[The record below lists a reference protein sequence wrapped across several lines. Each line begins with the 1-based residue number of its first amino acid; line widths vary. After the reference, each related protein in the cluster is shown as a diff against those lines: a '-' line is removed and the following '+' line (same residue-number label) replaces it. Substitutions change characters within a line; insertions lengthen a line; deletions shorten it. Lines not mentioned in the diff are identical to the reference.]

1 MGLHYFSFFFFA
13 WPAAHKVW
21 VFAMDKDLAYPYL
34 ASRKYQLHTLANT
47 KHISSN
53 LEFLQPNAKYKLRSL
68 PAMEKKPAPACLVG
82 STAMQYW
89 SSRRG
94 PTLVPSFLQE
104 RPRIVSHF
112 APHDVFRGWEK
123 GWWNRDQ
130 LLEGFGSLD
139 LSGCLQGGGL
149 GGLRGLWRWVGSSGR
164 RQREPDGRPAPTALW
179 GEPESSQ
186 SETDSWPSSSNR
198 DSYTRVWPPE
208 RNLPNWEKNVQVWEV
223 FPPPP
228 SSCDQTKV
236 FQCFLVNEASDVG
249 SEWLLRASEGNQE
262 IL

>member
-1 MGLHYFSFFFFA
+1 MSAEEKWRKIAPRIWSNFPTLLSRLFWTPFGIPAWECANASLTVWLWRHIDTGTDYYQVNKAPTLKGCKHTYIGFCKVFQDTSTKDASCEIALHTYSPHHILKPELWITTIFRVFFA

-53 LEFLQPNAKYKLRSL
+53 LKFFQPDAKYKLRSL

-104 RPRIVSHF
+104 RPRIVNDF
-112 APHDVFRGWEK
+112 APHDVFK
-123 GWWNRDQ
+123 
-130 LLEGFGSLD
+130 
-139 LSGCLQGGGL
+139 
-149 GGLRGLWRWVGSSGR
+149 
-164 RQREPDGRPAPTALW
+164 
-179 GEPESSQ
+179 
-186 SETDSWPSSSNR
+186 
-198 DSYTRVWPPE
+198 
-208 RNLPNWEKNVQVWEV
+208 VWE
-223 FPPPP
+223 
-228 SSCDQTKV
+228 
-236 FQCFLVNEASDVG
+236 
-249 SEWLLRASEGNQE
+249 
-262 IL
+262 

>member
-1 MGLHYFSFFFFA
+1 
-13 WPAAHKVW
+13 
-21 VFAMDKDLAYPYL
+21 
-34 ASRKYQLHTLANT
+34 
-47 KHISSN
+47 
-53 LEFLQPNAKYKLRSL
+53 
-68 PAMEKKPAPACLVG
+68 MEKKPAPACLVG
-82 STAMQYW
+82 GTAMQYW

-94 PTLVPSFLQE
+94 PTLVLSFLQE
-104 RPRIVSHF
+104 RPRIVRTLHPTMCS
-112 APHDVFRGWEK
+112 RCES
-123 GWWNRDQ
+123 R
-130 LLEGFGSLD
+130 
-139 LSGCLQGGGL
+139 GGGTGINCSRVL
-149 GGLRGLWRWVGSSGR
+149 EVWACQVAHMVVGSVGFVGSSGR

-208 RNLPNWEKNVQVWEV
+208 RNLFYWEKKVQVWEV

-228 SSCDQTKV
+228 SSCDQNKV

-262 IL
+262 ILSDVGETQLSETANQIGRRWMCPILSAKYYLDDPLTQAQISRLPCWGMGWNLFVPILQNIIWP